1 MTFRRRHLLAI
12 VALVAAVS
20 AWPGAAEKR
29 SVTETDL
36 FDFVW
41 VADPQISPDGARV
54 VFVQVKADR
63 KKDQYDTALWLAV
76 ADGAEPPRRLTAGT
90 RDSSP
95 RWSPDGSRLAF
106 VRSVEKDGRAQPPQ
120 IHVMDMAG
128 GEPRA
133 VTEIPRGAGSP
144 EWAPDGRT
152 IAFSS
157 TATPEDLEKAKK
169 KDAGADAKGDE
180 AKTADSPRESDVRV
194 ITEAVY
200 RANGIPGSG
209 YVDSD
214 RPAHIW
220 TVPVPDGRDGAAGA
234 AADHVGRV
242 PGDEPPVVAR
252 RLAVVLRGRS
262 PQGGVLTFRTTATS
276 TRCLATGESRAWWR
290 ASTVRSASTR
300 RRPTAGGLRSS
311 GDCTAIPSARTRSP
325 TCSSWTVRAER
336 RVNLTA
342 DYDFDIGGGL
352 GGDQRAPR
360 GGHPA
365 DPVWTPDGRAILIR
379 VGEQGDANLKRV
391 DAATG
396 KMEPVTTGRHEVMS
410 YTADQAV
417 RRVAMVLSTQTVVG
431 DLHLLDA
438 ATGTSKKLTAFNDAL
453 FGGLTL
459 SEPEEIWYTSFDGQ
473 QDPGLDPEAARL
485 RPREEVPAD
494 PRDPRRAALGLRQ
507 HLHPRV
513 PVDGGQGLRRALHQ
527 PARQHQLRAGV
538 RQRHPVHLSGRRL
551 QGPDGGRGRGAQEG
565 LRRPERGSA

>member
-95 RWSPDGSRLAF
+95 RWSPDGGRLAF

-209 YVDSD
+209 YVDPD

-220 TVPVPDGRDGAAGA
+220 TVQVPDGGEGPQAPRRITSGEFPATNHRWSRDGSQLYFV
-234 AADHVGRV
+234 ADRRKEEYYFPNDSDLYSVSRDG
-242 PGDEPPVVAR
+242 GEPRVVASIDGSIGQYAPSPDGR
-252 RLAVVLRGRS
+252 RIAFVG
-262 PQGGVLTFRTTATS
+262 TTA
-276 TRCLATGESRAWWR
+276 RQSRPLVHA
-290 ASTVRSASTR
+290 
-300 RRPTAGGLRSS
+300 
-311 GDCTAIPSARTRSP
+311 ARL
-325 TCSSWTVRAER
+325 CSSWTVRAER
-336 RVNLTA
+336 RANLT
-342 DYDFDIGGGL
+342 GGL
-352 GGDQRAPR
+352 RLRHRRRPRRRPARAARRAP
-360 GGHPA
+360 GQPG
-365 DPVWTPDGRAILIR
+365 
-379 VGEQGDANLKRV
+379 V
-391 DAATG
+391 DA
-396 KMEPVTTGRHEVMS
+396 GR
-410 YTADQAV
+410 
-417 RRVAMVLSTQTVVG
+417 
-431 DLHLLDA
+431 
-438 ATGTSKKLTAFNDAL
+438 
-453 FGGLTL
+453 
-459 SEPEEIWYTSFDGQ
+459 
-473 QDPGLDPEAARL
+473 
-485 RPREEVPAD
+485 
-494 PRDPRRAALGLRQ
+494 PRDPDPRGRAGRREHQAHRRRHGQDGSGYDGTARGDVLHLGPGRAPGGDGPLRRRRWSATCTCSMP
-507 HLHPRV
+507 PR
-513 PVDGGQGLRRALHQ
+513 GLRR
-527 PARQHQLRAGV
+527 
-538 RQRHPVHLSGRRL
+538 S
-551 QGPDGGRGRGAQEG
+551 
-565 LRRPERGSA
+565 